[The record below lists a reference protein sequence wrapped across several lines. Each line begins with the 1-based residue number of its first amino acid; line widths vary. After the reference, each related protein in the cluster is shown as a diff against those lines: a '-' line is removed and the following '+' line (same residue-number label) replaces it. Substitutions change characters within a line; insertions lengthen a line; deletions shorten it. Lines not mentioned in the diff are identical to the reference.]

1 MLYVLEGCDGTGKTT
16 LAKRLAP
23 ILDAE
28 IVHCTAET
36 PNDYEFFSQI
46 INAAFGKNIIADR
59 FCYGQFVYQKEK
71 DRPLGSLQNLH
82 RLEIKMLKA
91 GARVVYV
98 EAPLDEVE
106 KRLRD
111 RGEKVING
119 LTVAEV
125 MTRFEDVLSNQSM
138 LGGRLIR
145 WNTGGEWK

>member
-59 FCYGQFVYQKEK
+59 FCYGQFVYQNPEERKLSQEE
-71 DRPLGSLQNLH
+71 LF
-82 RLEIKMLKA
+82 RLEAEMLNVGVKLIYVYA
-91 GARVVYV
+91 GTNTIM
-98 EAPLDEVE
+98 D
-106 KRLRD
+106 RLIS
-111 RGEKVING
+111 RGEK
-119 LTVAEV
+119 TVKSVDDIKQGFTE
-125 MTRFEDVLSNQSM
+125 VLSRSI
-138 LGGRLIR
+138 LTPIPG
-145 WNTGGEWK
+145 NTDCPH

>member
-59 FCYGQFVYQKEK
+59 FCYGQFVYQNPEERKLSQEE
-71 DRPLGSLQNLH
+71 LF
-82 RLEIKMLKA
+82 RLEADMLNVGVKLIYVYA
-91 GARVVYV
+91 GTNTIM
-98 EAPLDEVE
+98 D
-106 KRLRD
+106 RLIS
-111 RGEKVING
+111 RGEK
-119 LTVAEV
+119 TVKSVDDIKKGFTE
-125 MTRFEDVLSNQSM
+125 VLSRSI
-138 LGGRLIR
+138 LTPIP
-145 WNTGGEWK
+145 WNTDCPH